1 MTNLNP
7 APHFGLVLDCADPER
22 LAEFWAEALGYAN
35 VGSAGV
41 FVALYPREGNG
52 PKLLLQRVTEPKGT
66 KNRMHL
72 DIEVP
77 DIDME
82 ADRLSGLGAQRVSD
96 DTRSEHGST
105 WILMNDPEGNEFCI
119 CDNGSPTTHETT

>member
-41 FVALYPREGNG
+41 YVALYPREGNG
-52 PKLLLQRVTEPKGT
+52 PKLLLQRVTEPKAT

-77 DIDME
+77 DIDVE
-82 ADRLSGLGAQRVSD
+82 ADRLTGLGARRVRD
-96 DTRSEHGST
+96 LQELGAHWTT
-105 WILMNDPEGNEFCI
+105 MVDPEGNEFCLV
-119 CDNGSPTTHETT
+119 

>member
-1 MTNLNP
+1 MPHLHP
-7 APHFGLVLDCADPER
+7 AQHFGLVLDCADPER

-41 FVALYPREGNG
+41 YVALYPREGTG
-52 PKLLLQRVTEPKGT
+52 PKLLLQRVTEPKAT

-77 DIDME
+77 DINAE

-96 DTRSEHGST
+96 DTCSEHGST
-105 WILMNDPEGNEFCI
+105 WILMADPEGNEFCI
-119 CDNGSPTTHETT
+119 CDNGSPSTAETS

>member
-41 FVALYPREGNG
+41 YVALYPREGNG
-52 PKLLLQRVTEPKGT
+52 PKLLLQRVTEPKAT

-77 DIDME
+77 DIDVE

-96 DTRSEHGST
+96 DTCSEHGST
-105 WILMNDPEGNEFCI
+105 WILMADPEGNEFCI
-119 CDNGSPTTHETT
+119 CDNGSPASHETT

>member
-1 MTNLNP
+1 MTNLNS

-35 VGSAGV
+35 LGSAGV
-41 FVALYPREGNG
+41 YVALYPREGNG
-52 PKLLLQRVTEPKGT
+52 PKLLLQRVTEPKAT

-77 DIDME
+77 DIDVE
-82 ADRLSGLGAQRVSD
+82 ADRLCGLGAQRVSD
-96 DTRSEHGST
+96 DTCSEHGST
-105 WILMNDPEGNEFCI
+105 WILMADPEGNEFCI
-119 CDNGSPTTHETT
+119 CDNGSSASHETT

>member
-35 VGSAGV
+35 VGSADV
-41 FVALYPREGNG
+41 YVALYPREGNG
-52 PKLLLQRVTEPKGT
+52 PKLLLQRVTEPKVT

-77 DIDME
+77 DIDVE
-82 ADRLSGLGAQRVSD
+82 ADRLTGLGAQRVSN
-96 DTRSEHGST
+96 DTCSEHGST
-105 WILMNDPEGNEFCI
+105 WILMADPEGNEFCI
-119 CDNGSPTTHETT
+119 CDNASPASGTTA

>member
-41 FVALYPREGNG
+41 YVALYPREGTG
-52 PKLLLQRVTEPKGT
+52 PKLLLQRVTEPKAT

-82 ADRLSGLGAQRVSD
+82 AARLCGLGAQRVSD
-96 DTRSEHGST
+96 DTHSEHGST
-105 WILMNDPEGNEFCI
+105 WILMADPEGNEFCI
-119 CDNGSPTTHETT
+119 CDNASPAIHETT

>member
-1 MTNLNP
+1 MPHLHP
-7 APHFGLVLDCADPER
+7 AQHFGIVLDCADPER

-41 FVALYPREGNG
+41 YVALYPREGTG
-52 PKLLLQRVTEPKGT
+52 PKLLLQRVTEPKAT

-77 DIDME
+77 DINAE

-96 DTRSEHGST
+96 DTCSEHGST
-105 WILMNDPEGNEFCI
+105 WILMADPEGNEFCI
-119 CDNGSPTTHETT
+119 CDNGSPSTAETS

>member
-41 FVALYPREGNG
+41 YVALYPREGTG
-52 PKLLLQRVTEPKGT
+52 PKLLLQRVTEPKAT

-77 DIDME
+77 DIE
-82 ADRLSGLGAQRVSD
+82 AEAGRLSGLGAQRVSD
-96 DTRSEHGST
+96 DTCSEHGST
-105 WILMNDPEGNEFCI
+105 WILMVDPEGNEFCI
-119 CDNGSPTTHETT
+119 CDNGSPASTETT

>member
-41 FVALYPREGNG
+41 YVALYPREGNG
-52 PKLLLQRVTEPKGT
+52 PKLLLQRVTEPKAT

-77 DIDME
+77 DIDVE
-82 ADRLSGLGAQRVSD
+82 ADRLSGLGALRVSD
-96 DTRSEHGST
+96 DRCSEHGST
-105 WILMNDPEGNEFCI
+105 WIMMADPEGNEFCI
-119 CDNGSPTTHETT
+119 CDNGSPAIHETT